1 MARSRLVIQSNKLE
15 ESINRLQERNKGLF
29 EKCVASKAS
38 GNHSRALVY
47 ANECAEIRKIARII
61 INGQLALEQVVLR
74 LETVEELG
82 DIFIQLGPLIGI
94 VQEIQGQLTGVL
106 PEVSFELGEIN
117 SALNTAVLEAGTT
130 TDNQPVMIPVSDE
143 DAEKVL
149 AEAKII
155 ADERMKERFPSLP
168 NGLENEDSESE
179 GLRSEELE
187 SEKLANVKSK
197 NVDEVAGKDLE
208 KRVYD
213 YILSVEDK
221 NISISACASSLDM
234 PPEPVKEAINSLI
247 KKKRLSV
254 KEKKKAAIGQREEL
268 GY

>member
-1 MARSRLVIQSNKLE
+1 MARNRLVVQSNKLE

-61 INGQLALEQVVLR
+61 INGQLALEQVILR

-117 SALNTAVLEAGTT
+117 SALNNAVLEAGTA
-130 TDNQPVMIPVSDE
+130 TDNAPVVIPVSDE

-168 NGLENEDSESE
+168 KELESES
-179 GLRSEELE
+179 LKSEERGSGELE
-187 SEKLANVKSK
+187 SEKLASEESKSI
-197 NVDEVAGKDLE
+197 DEVAEEDLE
-208 KRVYD
+208 ERVYD
-213 YILSVEDK
+213 YVLSVEDR
-221 NISISACASSLDM
+221 NISISACASALDM
-234 PPEPVKEAINSLI
+234 PTKSVKAAINSLI
-247 KKKRLSV
+247 EKKRISV
-254 KEKKKAAIGQREEL
+254 EEKKEAAIGRREEL
-268 GY
+268 GH